1 MKNKAII
8 INLLL
13 CFLLIGVYQSS
24 QAQGDIFG
32 IDTKARNPKSSNA
45 VGNVAR
51 NVLSSISF
59 DVSGG
64 LSYHNYQLD
73 FLSNNIS
80 DYPIINNIEDGPAF
94 EFETDEAAR
103 FKGSDFAVPINAGV
117 TINLFGMATI
127 GGGYGREFGRIG
139 PADFNDYSFTFEGG
153 GYTFDKLYGS
163 FGLIIYD
170 ARKRAKVLNWQYRNY
185 SGNNTYMQ
193 AERKLRLRQN
203 YPWRFILEGEAGKI
217 MMRRSFDPHL
227 TAADPFYGIGLR
239 VERELSEYAKVY
251 IKPNFEMRTFGYDRP
266 DLEELQVLKQQLFT
280 INAGFSIRMPGNKR
294 CKVAGCGVKMR
305 HIHDGV
311 EYRGSSIWNMQN
323 RKIGQW

>member
-1 MKNKAII
+1 MKKLTII
-8 INLLL
+8 HKVLLSFILL
-13 CFLLIGVYQSS
+13 CAYQSS
-24 QAQGDIFG
+24 YAQGDIFG

-45 VGNVAR
+45 VGNLTR
-51 NVLSSISF
+51 NIMSSISF

-64 LSYHNYQLD
+64 LSYHTYQLD
-73 FLSNNIS
+73 FLSNYVGE
-80 DYPIINNIEDGPAF
+80 YPIINRLEEGPTF

-103 FKGSDFAVPINAGV
+103 FKGGNFAVPINAGM
-117 TINLFGMATI
+117 TIDLFGMATI

-139 PADFNDYSFTFEGG
+139 SADLNDHAFIFEGSS
-153 GYTFDKLYGS
+153 YTFDKLYGS
-163 FGLIIYD
+163 FGLILYD
-170 ARKRAKVLNWQYRNY
+170 ARRRAKVLNWQYRNY

-217 MMRRSFDPHL
+217 FMRRSFDPHL
-227 TAADPFYGIGLR
+227 TVDDPFYGIGLR

-266 DLEELQVLKQQLFT
+266 DLEEMQVLNQQLFT
-280 INAGFSIRMPGNKR
+280 VNAGFAIRMPGNKR

-305 HIHDGV
+305 HIHEGV

>member
-1 MKNKAII
+1 MVCI
-8 INLLL
+8 
-13 CFLLIGVYQSS
+13 
-24 QAQGDIFG
+24 AQGSFAQEDIFG

-45 VGNVAR
+45 MGNVFR
-51 NVLSSISF
+51 NIASSISF

-64 LSYHNYQLD
+64 FSYHTYQLD
-73 FLSNNIS
+73 FLSNNVNS
-80 DYPIINNIEDGPAF
+80 YPITNNLPEGDPF
-94 EFETDEAAR
+94 ELDMDESTR
-103 FKGSDFAVPINAGV
+103 FRGGDFAVPLNAGIK
-117 TINLFGMATI
+117 INLFGLATI

-139 PADFNDYSFTFEGG
+139 PASFNDYDFNFEGSS
-153 GYTFDKLYGS
+153 YTFDKLYGS

-170 ARKRAKVLNWQYRNY
+170 AQKRRSYLNWRYRKY

-193 AERKLRLRQN
+193 AERKIRMRQN
-203 YPWRFILEGEAGKI
+203 YPWRFILEAEAGKI
-217 MMRRSFDPHL
+217 FLRNSFDSHI
-227 TAADPFYGIGLR
+227 TVDEPFYGIGLK

-266 DLEELQVLKQQLFT
+266 DIEEMQIFNQQLFT

-294 CKVAGCGVKMR
+294 CKVGGCGVKMR
-305 HIHDGV
+305 HIHEGV